1 MVPTRF
7 LYILLL
13 LCAVGF
19 LLAMARPELA
29 APSLAWGLAMIGVA
43 LVDQALTRYLARFS
57 VTREMEP
64 KLSLGA
70 PNRIRLVVRNRSPR
84 PLRLV
89 IKDDPPHSFRTP
101 ERHVRAAAAP
111 FETVEAGYT
120 TVPQSRGEHTFGDL
134 HVRGLS
140 LLRLTWWQ
148 HRVPARETVSVYPNL
163 LDVRRYDLLA
173 RSRRLQEMGF
183 RTLRRRGAGTEF
195 ESLREYVKG
204 DEFRSIDWKATA
216 RRGKP
221 IARQYEA
228 ERSQNVM
235 ILVDAGRMMS
245 AQLAGMSK
253 LDYAVNAAL
262 MLAHVCLVKGDA
274 VGLLVFADSVRAFL
288 PPRKDARQAGRI
300 LDVLHDTEVSLQ
312 EPDYTAAF
320 YTLRHRAR
328 KRALVVVFTDLIDVE
343 ASRRLL
349 SHTANLYPRHLPL
362 LVTVSDDTLTAAA
375 YQRPQ
380 TEQEAFERAVANQV
394 LMDREQALG
403 VLRSL
408 GALTVDVSPEQ
419 LSVATINQYLQLKGA
434 GRL

>member
-13 LCAVGF
+13 LSAVGF
-19 LLAMARPELA
+19 ITSMARPELA
-29 APSLAWGLAMIGVA
+29 APSLAWGLAIVA
-43 LVDQALTRYLARFS
+43 VAVLDHALTRYLARFT
-57 VTREMEP
+57 VTRHMEP
-64 KLSLGA
+64 RLSLGG

-84 PLRLV
+84 PLRLL
-89 IKDDPPHSFRTP
+89 IRDNPPTSFRTP
-101 ERHVRAAAAP
+101 ERLVRVSAPP
-111 FETVEAGYT
+111 FETVEAAYT
-120 TVPQSRGEHTFGDL
+120 TTPQSRGEHTFGGL

-183 RTLRRRGAGTEF
+183 HTLRRRGAGTDF

-204 DEFRSIDWKATA
+204 DEFRSMDWKATA

-221 IARQYEA
+221 IVRQYEV
-228 ERSQNVM
+228 ERSQTVM
-235 ILVDAGRMMS
+235 VLVDAGRMMS
-245 AQLAGMSK
+245 AHVGGMSK
-253 LDYAVNAAL
+253 LDYAINAAL
-262 MLAHVCLVKGDA
+262 MLAHVCLVKGDS
-274 VGLLVFADSVRAFL
+274 VGLLVFAENVRAFL
-288 PPRKDARQAGRI
+288 PPRKDAHQAGRI
-300 LDVLHDTEVSLQ
+300 LGVLHDAEASLQ
-312 EPDYTAAF
+312 EPDYAAAF

-375 YQRPQ
+375 VARPA

-403 VLRSL
+403 VLRRT
-408 GALTVDVSPEQ
+408 GALTVDVSPDQ
-419 LSVATINQYLQLKGA
+419 LSVATINQYLQLKGS
-434 GRL
+434 GLL